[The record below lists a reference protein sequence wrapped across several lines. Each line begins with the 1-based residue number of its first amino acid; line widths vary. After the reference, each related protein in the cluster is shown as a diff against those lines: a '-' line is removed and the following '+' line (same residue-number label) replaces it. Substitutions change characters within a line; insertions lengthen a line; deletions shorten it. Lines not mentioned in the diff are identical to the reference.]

1 MRKNLLLAAG
11 TALLSSALLL
21 VAATGFAAT
30 TMLAYLTPLP
40 LLILGL
46 SHKKDCVGTA
56 GGMASL
62 LLFFLATPVVAIVY
76 FVLVAGPVTLLCQ
89 RITQVNQ
96 QKENQGIN
104 GHQTSPLSGHL
115 CTLLAAIPCFVL
127 TAVFIYCWQ
136 YQEQSVGTSLSEK
149 ADLIIENYRH
159 ALLQRNLDV
168 KPEVGAQ
175 LLLLKDTLLNTVPA
189 MMGIFWMTL
198 LIINGVL
205 ARYAL
210 IRVAT
215 ISLSP
220 VKLVQIELPQSLI
233 IIFIVSSLMAGLL
246 SGDISLYC
254 LNLSIILAFP
264 ILLSGL
270 GVVHI
275 ASKRTKYKRGILFA
289 VYTAVFMSRWATFIL
304 ILIGL
309 LDHFMKIKARISKP
323 SG

>member
-1 MRKNLLLAAG
+1 MRKNLLLAGG

-21 VAATGFAAT
+21 VAATGFVAT
-30 TMLAYLTPLP
+30 TLLAYLTPLP

-62 LLFFLATPVVAIVY
+62 VLFFLATPVVAIVY

-89 RITQVNQ
+89 RVTQVNH
-96 QKENQGIN
+96 QKEDQVIN
-104 GHQTSPLSGHL
+104 SHQTSSLSGHL
-115 CTLLAAIPCFVL
+115 SALLAVIPCFIL
-127 TAVFIYCWQ
+127 TAVFIYCWL
-136 YQEQSVGTSLSEK
+136 YQEQSVGTLLTEK
-149 ADLIIENYRH
+149 ADVVIDNYRH
-159 ALLQRNLDV
+159 ALLQKNLDI

-175 LLLLKDTLLNTVPA
+175 LLLLKDTLLSTVPA
-189 MMGIFWMTL
+189 VMGVFWMTL
-198 LIINGVL
+198 LIINGIL
-205 ARYAL
+205 ARYTLSRMA
-210 IRVAT
+210 IIT
-215 ISLSP
+215 LSP
-220 VKLVQIELPQSLI
+220 VKLSQIELPQWLI
-233 IIFIVSSLMAGLL
+233 IIFIVSSLIAGLL

-254 LNLSIILAFP
+254 LNLSVIIAFP

-275 ASKRTKYKRGILFA
+275 ASERTKYKRGILFA

-304 ILIGL
+304 VLIGL
-309 LDHFMKIKARISKP
+309 LDHFVKIKARISKP

>member
-21 VAATGFAAT
+21 VAATGFVAT

-46 SHKKDCVGTA
+46 SHKKDCVGIA

-127 TAVFIYCWQ
+127 TAVFIYCWL

-149 ADLIIENYRH
+149 ADLIIKNYRH

-309 LDHFMKIKARISKP
+309 LDHFVKIKARISKP

>member
-21 VAATGFAAT
+21 VAATGFVAT

-46 SHKKDCVGTA
+46 SHKKDCVGIA

-115 CTLLAAIPCFVL
+115 CTLLAAIPCFIL
-127 TAVFIYCWQ
+127 TAVFIYCWL

-168 KPEVGAQ
+168 K
-175 LLLLKDTLLNTVPA
+175 DTLLNTVPA

-210 IRVAT
+210 TRVAT

-275 ASKRTKYKRGILFA
+275 A
-289 VYTAVFMSRWATFIL
+289 V
-304 ILIGL
+304 
-309 LDHFMKIKARISKP
+309 
-323 SG
+323 